1 MISLKVSF
9 FLCDFRFLN
18 FFNLSSVWFPRKFLN
33 GCIRPNL
40 VEDKEMLEEKR
51 IFSLFLKFFFLSNQT
66 HYLRFG
72 IENIETV
79 YCDCIA

>member
-1 MISLKVSF
+1 M
-9 FLCDFRFLN
+9 
-18 FFNLSSVWFPRKFLN
+18 
-33 GCIRPNL
+33 PNL

-72 IENIETV
+72 IENIETG